1 MKPSEMDILEIIS
14 DAGQAKNLYIEAIQE
29 AQSSNYEACNDLI
42 RKGNELYA
50 KAHRVHQQ
58 LVSEEAGG
66 NKVVITL
73 LLSHAQDI
81 LASADSFKVLCDEF
95 IDLYRRV
102 DEICKSK

>member
-14 DAGQAKNLYIEAIQE
+14 DAWHAKNFYIEAIQE
-29 AQSSNYEACNDLI
+29 AKSSNYEGCNELI

-58 LVSEEAGG
+58 LVSEEASG
-66 NKVVITL
+66 NEVVITL
-73 LLSHAQDI
+73 LLSHAQNI

-102 DEICKSK
+102 DEISKK